1 MRLKKPSPSRRRRAL
16 RWAALALTLL
26 LVNAILGRYPLL
38 PSRALSI
45 EASKYAL
52 WDTEILHSTWD
63 GTRRIF
69 LCRAEAGLYCAVVSF
84 DPLFG
89 WDIYREPL
97 VVPWDSRPLQGAD
110 GSWTDQQTSVY
121 LFGFVPEGEDP
132 PTFSIRT
139 GESLASSHFE
149 PVKEI
154 EQVTPQPEIPGE
166 GGSYYLS
173 IYHYP
178 SSADVGRI
186 YGQDRQGAWSL
197 LRFQRTPV
205 FYWPLNW

>member
-1 MRLKKPSPSRRRRAL
+1 M
-16 RWAALALTLL
+16 
-26 LVNAILGRYPLL
+26 
-38 PSRALSI
+38 
-45 EASKYAL
+45 
-52 WDTEILHSTWD
+52 
-63 GTRRIF
+63 
-69 LCRAEAGLYCAVVSF
+69 
-84 DPLFG
+84 
-89 WDIYREPL
+89 
-97 VVPWDSRPLQGAD
+97 VPWDSRPLQGAD

-121 LFGFVPEGEDP
+121 LFGFVPEGEEP

-139 GESLASSHFE
+139 GESLASSHFD

-186 YGQDRQGAWSL
+186 YGQDGQGAWSL